1 MVHGPLVCTVVN
13 TAMKVSALRL
23 LQQQLKSLW
32 KFYSH
37 SPVSFVVTLAVCVE
51 Y

>member
-1 MVHGPLVCTVVN
+1 MVHGSLVCTVVN
-13 TAMKVSALRL
+13 TAMKVSAL

>member
-1 MVHGPLVCTVVN
+1 MVQGPLVCTVVN
-13 TAMKVSALRL
+13 IAMNVSALRL

-37 SPVSFVVTLAVCVE
+37 YLLFVVTLAVCVE